1 MDADKLQNK
10 LEIETMCTIQH
21 TGWPCNSCFHSMN
34 LKLKEDI
41 HKYWEAVLD
50 IRGDYNDYDWEAI
63 YVPIGTNYEINITN
77 FTIQ

>member
-1 MDADKLQNK
+1 MDVDKLQNK
-10 LEIETMCTIQH
+10 LEVETMCTIQH

-50 IRGDYNDYDWEAI
+50 IRGDYNDYDWED
-63 YVPIGTNYEINITN
+63 TDITKFPKLLKELYN
-77 FTIQ
+77 VL

>member
-1 MDADKLQNK
+1 MDVDKLQNK

-34 LKLKEDI
+34 LQLKEDI

-50 IRGDYNDYDWEAI
+50 IRGDYNDYDWG
-63 YVPIGTNYEINITN
+63 YKTDITKFPKLLKELYN
-77 FTIQ
+77 VL

>member
-1 MDADKLQNK
+1 MDVDKLQNK
-10 LEIETMCTIQH
+10 LEAETMCTIQH

-50 IRGDYNDYDWEAI
+50 IRGDYNDYDWEDTDVTKFPKLLKEL
-63 YVPIGTNYEINITN
+63 YNVL
-77 FTIQ
+77 

>member
-50 IRGDYNDYDWEAI
+50 IRGDYNEYDWEDTDVTKFPKLLKEL
-63 YVPIGTNYEINITN
+63 YNVL
-77 FTIQ
+77 

>member
-1 MDADKLQNK
+1 MNVDKLQNK
-10 LEIETMCTIQH
+10 LEVETMCTIQH

-50 IRGDYNDYDWEAI
+50 IRGDYNDYDWEDTDVTKFPKLLKEL
-63 YVPIGTNYEINITN
+63 YNVL
-77 FTIQ
+77 

>member
-1 MDADKLQNK
+1 MDVDKLQNK
-10 LEIETMCTIQH
+10 LEVETMCTIQH

-50 IRGDYNDYDWEAI
+50 IRGDYNDYDWED
-63 YVPIGTNYEINITN
+63 TDITKFPKLLKELYN
-77 FTIQ
+77 AL